1 MRIGG
6 GGYEMAEEGLK
17 PPYILG
23 IDSGT
28 SACKAA
34 LFTLEGRIVAET
46 SVDHTIHHPKPDYA
60 EQDPAEWWNSAV
72 KAISSLVKRSGVKPG
87 DIVGLSVDS
96 QREAVV
102 FLDRGGESLARS
114 IIWLDRRAIP
124 QAEAI
129 SKIIDPERILEIT
142 GLPLDFIFSAPKILW
157 VKENTPE
164 IYGRTWRILCAKDYI
179 VYRLTGIPVTDYT
192 MASRTMLFDI
202 RKLRW
207 SEELCEALGIDPSIL
222 PEARGSWE
230 VAGEVTAKAAEDTGL
245 KPGTPV
251 ACGGGDRPCE
261 ALGAGVVDE
270 GMANIGTG
278 TGSVFEIPLEEP
290 RLDKGMRFD
299 CCLHVAPSRWEYEG
313 IVNATGA
320 SLRWFR
326 DNFCRAEAV
335 EAEVRGLSIYHILD
349 VEASR
354 VPVGCEGVYYYPHL
368 WGARLPKP
376 NPRAKGVFYG
386 ILHSHGRGHF
396 VRAILEAAGFQYL
409 GTLRILKELGV
420 SIERI
425 RMVGG
430 ESKSRVWNRIKSD
443 IIGLRIEIPKIRDA
457 AALGSAILGGV
468 AAGVYRDPR
477 SAALEIVEV
486 DEVYD
491 PDPSVHR
498 VYAEIYEDYIRVY
511 SRLEESFT

>member
-1 MRIGG
+1 
-6 GGYEMAEEGLK
+6 MAEGKLK

-23 IDSGT
+23 VDSGT

-34 LFTLEGRIVAET
+34 LFTLDGYVVAEA
-46 SVDHTIHHPKPDYA
+46 SVEHRIYHPRPDYA
-60 EQDPAEWWNSAV
+60 EQDPLEWWYSAT
-72 KAISSLVKRSGVKPG
+72 KAISSITRSSGIEPS

-102 FLDRGGESLARS
+102 FLDRSGERLTRS

-124 QAEAI
+124 QTQAI
-129 SKIIDPERILEIT
+129 SRMIDPERILEVT

-157 VKENTPE
+157 VKENMPE
-164 IYGRTWRILCAKDYI
+164 VYGRTWRILCAKDYI
-179 VYRLTGIPVTDYT
+179 VYKLTGNPVTDYT

-202 RKLRW
+202 HRLRW
-207 SEELCEALGIDPSIL
+207 SDELCEALGIDPSIL
-222 PEARGSWE
+222 PEAIGSWE
-230 VAGEVTAKAAEDTGL
+230 VAGEVTKSAAEATGL
-245 KPGTPV
+245 KPGIPV

-278 TGSVFEIPLEEP
+278 TGSVFEIPLEKP
-290 RLDKGMRFD
+290 KPDKGMRFD
-299 CCLHVAPSRWEYEG
+299 CCLHVVPGRWEYEG

-326 DNFCRAEAV
+326 DTFCLTEAM
-335 EAEVRGLSIYHILD
+335 EAGRRGLSIYSILD
-349 VEASR
+349 DEASR
-354 VPVGCEGVYYYPHL
+354 IPPGCEGLYYYPHL

-376 NPRAKGVFYG
+376 NPKARGAFYG
-386 ILHSHGRGHF
+386 ILHSHSRGYF
-396 VRAILEAAGFQYL
+396 VRAILEAAAFQYL
-409 GTLRILKELGV
+409 GTLRILRELGIDV
-420 SIERI
+420 KSI

-430 ESKSRVWNRIKSD
+430 ESKSSLWNRIKAD
-443 IIGLRIEIPKIRDA
+443 VMGIRLEIPVIRDA

-477 SAALEIVEV
+477 SAALEIVRI

-491 PDPSVHR
+491 PDPSIHR
-498 VYAEIYEDYIRVY
+498 VYEDIYEDYLRVY
-511 SRLEESFT
+511 RSIEETFI

>member
-1 MRIGG
+1 MVEG
-6 GGYEMAEEGLK
+6 GLK

-34 LFTLEGRIVAET
+34 LFTLDGCMVAEA
-46 SVDHTIHHPKPDYA
+46 SIDHRVYHPKPDYA
-60 EQDPAEWWNSAV
+60 EQDPLEWWDSAV
-72 KAISSLVKRSGVKPG
+72 KAVSYIVKKSDVNPD

-102 FLDRGGESLARS
+102 FVDKGGERLTRS

-124 QAEAI
+124 QARAI
-129 SKIIDPERILEIT
+129 SKMIDPQRILEIT
-142 GLPLDFIFSAPKILW
+142 GLPVDFIFSAPKILW
-157 VKENTPE
+157 VRENTPE
-164 IYGRTWRILCAKDYI
+164 IYERTWKILCAKDYI
-179 VYRLTGIPVTDYT
+179 VYKLTGRPVTDYT

-202 RKLRW
+202 FKLRW
-207 SEELCEALGIDPSIL
+207 SDEVCEALGIDPSIL
-222 PEARGSWE
+222 PEALGSWE
-230 VAGEVTAKAAEDTGL
+230 VAGEVTRDAAEATGL
-245 KPGTPV
+245 KPGIPV

-290 RLDKGMRFD
+290 RPDRGMRFD
-299 CCLHVAPSRWEYEG
+299 CCLHVVPGRWEYEG

-326 DNFCRAEAV
+326 DNLCLAEAL
-335 EAEVRGLSIYHILD
+335 EAGRRGVSVYSILD
-349 VEASR
+349 EEASR
-354 VPVGCEGVYYYPHL
+354 IPAGCEGLYYYPHL

-376 NPRAKGVFYG
+376 NPKARGVFYG
-386 ILHSHGRGHF
+386 ILYSHGRGHL
-396 VRAILEAAGFQYL
+396 VRAILEAAAFQYL
-409 GTLRILKELGV
+409 GTLRISRELGV
-420 SIERI
+420 EVKLI

-430 ESKSRVWNRIKSD
+430 ESKSRVWNKIKAD
-443 IIGLRIEIPKIRDA
+443 VIGVKIEVPRIRDA

-468 AAGVYRDPR
+468 AAEVYSDPR
-477 SAALEIVEV
+477 SAALEVVKV
-486 DEVYD
+486 DEIYE
-491 PDPSVHR
+491 PDPLTHKIYER
-498 VYAEIYEDYIRVY
+498 IYEDYMRVY
-511 SRLEESFT
+511 SKLEEAFV